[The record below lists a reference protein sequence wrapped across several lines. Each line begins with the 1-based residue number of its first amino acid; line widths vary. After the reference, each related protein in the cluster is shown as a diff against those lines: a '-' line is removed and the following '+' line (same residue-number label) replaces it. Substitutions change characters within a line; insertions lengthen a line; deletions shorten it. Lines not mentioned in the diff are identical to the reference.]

1 MFTIFTKIIMIVLGT
16 AVLLAVIGVLILL
29 YHAQSQDMWRDI
41 TRDEYEERYAKE
53 IEARWHS
60 QRVRVHYQMRI
71 VDEMNQNVE
80 DYYDEYYYSKRS
92 V

>member
-1 MFTIFTKIIMIVLGT
+1 MAYILTVIVGSIVL
-16 AVLLAVIGVLILL
+16 VCFIGILILV
-29 YHAQSQDMWRDI
+29 YHAMSQDMWRDI
-41 TRDEYEERYAKE
+41 IRDEYEDRYAEE

-71 VDEMNQNVE
+71 VDEMNQKGE